1 MLKKITMGD
10 PAITEEEV
18 AAVAEV
24 LDSGLLVKGPKSKD
38 LEENF
43 AKFVG
48 AKYAIACSSGTDA
61 LLLALSAYGVGQGSI
76 VITTP
81 FSFFAT
87 ASQATRLGAQIFFG
101 DIDPKTFNLCPKS
114 VEGIIEEFSVIWD
127 DNKFTSREEALRSLD
142 FWQDNMKIIILPVH
156 LYGQAADITAFQAI
170 QDKYSKMPIVIL
182 EDACQAHGAKY
193 KGVPVGSYN
202 TACWSLFP
210 SKNLLCGGEG
220 GIVTTNNPKIAR
232 EVRLLANHGQIE
244 RYKHERIGWN
254 SRLSEVLAA
263 IAGVRLKS
271 LTELNTRRQHIA
283 SQYNKMLAGFQG
295 IVLPYILP
303 DCEHVYHQ
311 YTIRVTGD
319 FPLTRDGLA
328 ARFKRQ
334 NIDTGVHYPIPIHKQ
349 PVYEKE
355 YQGVCLLEAEK
366 ASQEVLSLPVHPG
379 VTDADIAR
387 VVEVIALAHNE
398 AALS

>member
-114 VEGIIEEFSVIWD
+114 VEGIIERFAGIWD
-127 DNKFTSREEALRSLD
+127 DESESRDEALRLLD
-142 FWQDNMKIIILPVH
+142 FWQDDMKIVILPVH
-156 LYGQAADITAFQAI
+156 LYGQAADIAAFKAI
-170 QDKYSKMPIVIL
+170 QDKYPKVPIVIL

-193 KGVPVGSYN
+193 KSKPVGSFN

-271 LTELNTRRQHIA
+271 LIELNAQRQYIA
-283 SQYNKMLAGFQG
+283 SQYNKMLAGFKG
-295 IVLPYILP
+295 IVLPYVSP
-303 DCEHVYHQ
+303 GYEHVYHQ
-311 YTIRVTGD
+311 YTIRVTSD

-355 YQGVCLLEAEK
+355 YQNLCLPEAEK
-366 ASQEVLSLPVHPG
+366 ASHEVLSLPVHPG
-379 VTDADIAR
+379 VADSDIIR
-387 VVEVIALAHNE
+387 VVEVIALAYNE